1 MPPICS
7 LVMYLM
13 LFISYVGESP
23 FIPVQFDDEEEIYNL
38 DWNKIL
44 SPIQEQPFQF
54 KDELTVGTRVLAPWC
69 EPSSSAVSKPR
80 LSQIPILKEV
90 CKFCL

>member
-1 MPPICS
+1 
-7 LVMYLM
+7 MY
-13 LFISYVGESP
+13 FISYAGESP

-38 DWNKIL
+38 DWNELL

-69 EPSSSAVSKPR
+69 GQSSSAVSYAKAMVVTDPDLER
-80 LSQIPILKEV
+80 GL
-90 CKFCL
+90 